1 MGYTLPRWKDP
12 QRKRN
17 IHISHLDKSYCWY
30 YDLDLNDFEFIV
42 NKVNNNINLNDNEN
56 DRFGKYLY
64 TICYIV
70 LENKK
75 FKNKNGLEK
84 SELIEQAMYELM
96 TGLKYYNPNKGKLY
110 SLLYRYCYVAY
121 CHYYTFKNKD
131 KLEQDKIIA
140 HVKEELDDYYYE
152 FSTHKVNTQNYGD

>member
-1 MGYTLPRWKDP
+1 MGYTLTRWKDP
-12 QRKRN
+12 HRKRN
-17 IHISHLDKSYCWY
+17 IHSNYLDKDYVKY
-30 YDLDLNDFEFIV
+30 YDLDLNDFEIIV
-42 NKVNNNINLNDNEN
+42 NKVNNNINLTYDEN
-56 DRFGKYLY
+56 LRFGIYLY

-70 LENKK
+70 LEHKK
-75 FKNKNGLEK
+75 FKNKNLLEK
-84 SELIEQAMYELM
+84 SELVEQAIYELL

-110 SLLYRYCYVAY
+110 SFLYRCCYVAY

-152 FSTHKVNTQNYGD
+152 FSSHKVNTQNYE